1 MSLSLTCQSFACVA
15 SRPVPP
21 GKRTAVTQ
29 YPTVKGRSHDK
40 YLFQQVSTAGRQ
52 LTLVY
57 LPISSVLLRV
67 MKNSFQISHYL
78 SSITLRGFAFHRF
91 IYFRSINSIIRLWV
105 QLPYKM
111 EFPLSQPLW
120 DICSC
125 CTCNMEQLSWRHMIP
140 FIQSLYMWK
149 LCFMTFL
156 RGSGAMERLNT
167 CVQCGWVSLC
177 KEGNAAEVR
186 DPRKALLFFK
196 SPVCAKC
203 RNVSPEEEGVAAQL
217 PRTV

>member
-1 MSLSLTCQSFACVA
+1 M
-15 SRPVPP
+15 PP

-29 YPTVKGRSHDK
+29 YPTVKGQSHDK
-40 YLFQQVSTAGRQ
+40 YLFQQVSTAGKQ

-57 LPISSVLLRV
+57 LPISSVSLRV
-67 MKNSFQISHYL
+67 MKNSFQISHSL
-78 SSITLRGFAFHRF
+78 SSITLRCFAFHRF
-91 IYFRSINSIIRLWV
+91 SYFRGTNSMIRLWV

-111 EFPLSQPLW
+111 VSPLSQPLW
-120 DICSC
+120 DTCSC
-125 CTCNMEQLSWRHMIP
+125 CTCNMEQLSWWHVIP

-156 RGSGAMERLNT
+156 WGGSVMERLNT
-167 CVQCGWVSLC
+167 CAQRGWVSLC

-196 SPVCAKC
+196 SPVRAKC
-203 RNVSPEEEGVAAQL
+203 RNVSPEVEGVAAQL
-217 PRTV
+217 TPTV